1 MWVAIILVGAM
12 APVAAAPAPVQRL
25 SDAEVAR
32 VLDEAARKREAA
44 EAAAPEPKRLVH
56 GEVGVEV
63 GSGGYRSVYGSAFVP
78 IGEEGG
84 AVVSV
89 SSQSG
94 GNFYGPRR

>member
-1 MWVAIILVGAM
+1 MWVSMILM
-12 APVAAAPAPVQRL
+12 AAAAPAASALAPAQRL

-44 EAAAPEPKRLVH
+44 EAAAPERKRIVE

-84 AVVSV
+84 ALVTFSN
-89 SSQSG
+89 QSG
-94 GNFYGPRR
+94 GDRYGPRR

>member
-1 MWVAIILVGAM
+1 MWISMILM
-12 APVAAAPAPVQRL
+12 AAAAPAAAAPAPAQRL

-44 EAAAPEPKRLVH
+44 EAAAPERKRIVE

-84 AVVSV
+84 AMLTFSN
-89 SSQSG
+89 QSG
-94 GNFYGPRR
+94 GDYYGPRH